1 MAQKI
6 LPKENSVYTNVS
18 AEAFSSKT
26 QKNAIPRGVSKK
38 LGIDGKSVYRELP
51 TFNPIES
58 CKVLNKNNSFINLGK
73 DAPGGPGTGYSAFGT
88 PASSVDIVCGRL
100 TSLPSVSKNSS
111 LYVNDNFM
119 YDAARIY
126 ISETTDLED
135 NFSMPEGDNMRQK
148 ARSGIGAQADVI
160 AFKGKSGIK
169 LTTGQY
175 GERNSKGGKIRSG
188 SGIELIAGTNVKN
201 LQPMVLGDNMEKAMK
216 SMMKRINV
224 LSDIIMDLAQ
234 VQNSTLLQLQAH
246 THPLAIDP
254 ITLTPAAV
262 QSPLLLTTLSL
273 NFSDNIVKGIMN
285 ATTNKINLL
294 FDEVNYLSALGK
306 DYINSDLN
314 RTN

>member
-1 MAQKI
+1 MTQKL
-6 LPKENSVYTNVS
+6 LPKEDSVYTNVS
-18 AEAFSSKT
+18 AEAFSSET
-26 QKNAIPRGVSKK
+26 QKNAIPKGVVEK
-38 LGIDGKSVYRELP
+38 LGINGTAVYRELP

-58 CKVLNKNNSFINLGK
+58 SKVLNKNNSFINLGQ

-119 YDAARIY
+119 YDAARLY

-135 NFSMPEGDNMRQK
+135 NFSMPEGDNIRQK

-175 GERNSKGGKIRSG
+175 GERNSKGGKIRTG

-216 SMMKRINV
+216 SVMKRINV
-224 LSDIIMDLAQ
+224 LSDIIMDLTQ
-234 VQNSTLLQLQAH
+234 VQNNALTQILTH
-246 THPLAIDP
+246 THPIAISP
-254 ITLTPAAV
+254 ATGTPSAV
-262 QSPLLLTTLSL
+262 QSPLLLATLSL
-273 NFSDNIVKGIMN
+273 NFSDNTIKGIMN

-294 FDEVNYLSALGK
+294 FDEVNYLSSLGK
-306 DYINSDLN
+306 NYINSDLN

>member
-1 MAQKI
+1 MTQKI

-38 LGIDGKSVYRELP
+38 LGIDGKSAYRELP
-51 TFNPIES
+51 TFNAIES
-58 CKVLNKNNSFINLGK
+58 SKVLNKNNSFINLGK

-88 PASSVDIVCGRL
+88 PASSIDMVCGRL

-175 GERNSKGGKIRSG
+175 GERNSKGGKIRTG

-201 LQPMVLGDNMEKAMK
+201 LQPMVLGDNMQKAMK
-216 SMMKRINV
+216 TVMKRID
-224 LSDIIMDLAQ
+224 LISDIIMDLAQ
-234 VQNSTLLQLQAH
+234 VQTNTLTQLMAH
-246 THPLAIDP
+246 THPIAVNP
-254 ITLTPAAV
+254 LTGPTAV
-262 QSPLLLTTLSL
+262 PSPLLLTTLSL
-273 NFSDNIVKGIMN
+273 NFSDNVIKGIMN

-294 FDEVNYLSALGK
+294 FDEVNYLSSLGK
-306 DYINSDLN
+306 NYISSDLN

>member
-1 MAQKI
+1 MSQKI

-18 AEAFSSKT
+18 AEAFSSET
-26 QKNAIPRGVSKK
+26 QKNAIPNGVFAK
-38 LGIDGKSVYRELP
+38 LGINGKSSYRELP
-51 TFNPIES
+51 TFNPIGS
-58 CKVLNKNNSFINLGK
+58 SKILNKNNSFINLGK
-73 DAPGGPGTGYSAFGT
+73 DAPGGPGTGYSALGT

-111 LYVNDNFM
+111 LYINDNFM
-119 YDAARIY
+119 YDAARLY
-126 ISETTDLED
+126 ICETTDLED
-135 NFSMPEGDNMRQK
+135 NFSMPSGDNIRQT

-175 GERNSKGGKIRSG
+175 GERNSKGGKIRTG

-201 LQPMVLGDNMEKAMK
+201 LQPMVLGDNMEKALK
-216 SMMKRINV
+216 TIMKRIDV
-224 LSDIIMDLAQ
+224 LSDIIMDLSQ
-234 VQNSTLLQLQAH
+234 VQSDTLSKMIAH
-246 THPLAIDP
+246 THPIAISP
-254 ITLTPAAV
+254 ITKTPSAV

-273 NFSDNIVKGIMN
+273 NFSDTIVKGIIN

-294 FDEVNYLSALGK
+294 FDEVNYLTSMGNS
-306 DYINSDLN
+306 YINSDLN

>member
-1 MAQKI
+1 MAQKL

-18 AEAFSSKT
+18 AEAFSSET
-26 QKNAIPRGVSKK
+26 QKNAIPRGVFEK
-38 LGIDGKSVYRELP
+38 LGIDGKSAYRELP
-51 TFNPIES
+51 TFNAIES
-58 CKVLNKNNSFINLGK
+58 SKVLNKNNSFINLGK

-88 PASSVDIVCGRL
+88 PASSIDIVCGRL
-100 TSLPSVSKNSS
+100 TSLPSVSKNSA

-135 NFSMPEGDNMRQK
+135 NFSMPEGDNIRQK

-188 SGIELIAGTNVKN
+188 SGIELIAGTNVEN

-216 SMMKRINV
+216 TVMKRID
-224 LSDIIMDLAQ
+224 LISDIIMDLAQ
-234 VQNSTLLQLQAH
+234 VQNNTLTQIITH
-246 THPLAIDP
+246 THPIAVNP
-254 ITLTPAAV
+254 LTGPTAV
-262 QSPLLLTTLSL
+262 PSPLLLTTLSL
-273 NFSDNIVKGIMN
+273 NFSDNVIKGIMN

-294 FDEVNYLSALGK
+294 FDEVNYLSSLGK
-306 DYINSDLN
+306 NYINSDLN

>member
-1 MAQKI
+1 MTQKI

-26 QKNAIPRGVSKK
+26 QKNSIPRGVFNK
-38 LGIDGKSVYRELP
+38 LGINGTSVYRELP

-58 CKVLNKNNSFINLGK
+58 SKVLNKNNSFINLGQ

-126 ISETTDLED
+126 VSETTDLED
-135 NFSMPEGDNMRQK
+135 NFSMPTGDNVRQK

-160 AFKGKSGIK
+160 ALKGKTGIK

-188 SGIELIAGTNVKN
+188 SGIELIAGTYTEN
-201 LQPMVLGDNMEKAMK
+201 LQPLVLGDNMEKAMK
-216 SMMKRINV
+216 SMIKRMNT

-234 VQNSTLLQLQAH
+234 VHNQTLIELQAH
-246 THPLAIDP
+246 THPVAI
-254 ITLTPAAV
+254 TPATGPLAV
-262 QSPLLLTTLSL
+262 PSPQLLAGLSFKIADNTT
-273 NFSDNIVKGIMN
+273 KGIIN
-285 ATTNKINLL
+285 GTINKLNLL
-294 FDEVNYLSALGK
+294 FDEVNYLSSLGK